1 MAQPRDKA
9 GVPGAGHKGLQEL
22 FSYPLMSAIA
32 ERRTRRVARGTSITS
47 GPISHTSHNQPAP
60 LSPLEEAI
68 LVVST
73 GLTGR
78 VTMHDVPA
86 LNNDGSSRFGT
97 PLINIVARSASSI
110 DNAQAVSFF
119 MINDEGTWLIKQ
131 FRNREALEVL
141 SRFPP
146 HWEDWSEEHWLTAAA
161 AVKHRLYPER
171 LDFPRHWPY
180 YFIWNRQIS
189 NRPGTTILLPIVDL
203 TRQMINVFLSL
214 LSEEDGQRP
223 LFIDDWS
230 RFRPKTLLDWGAWIG
245 SLLGFVPKIS
255 YQIIGGARRARGN
268 WLNHD
273 YPAPLGYANTLR
285 TDYETFFQLQNL
297 MLIAQAMGLGAW
309 IHAAVGAPYVF
320 ERDPKNGKFGIEFRM
335 QQPKTWR
342 RWPPLPTTQPNPIGI
357 DGLLESLTPPYVK
370 SMDEAVDR
378 VVEEKYG
385 AAGTYGDHTVFDRAY
400 QKPQYG
406 DDYLKMAA
414 RPPSADAV
422 AYTKEIC
429 NYIYDTYGRFPAHV
443 NAFHLPGVWLQFSH
457 LELEFYDKYFDR
469 DLYHRQA
476 AHGAIWDDR

>member
-1 MAQPRDKA
+1 MDDRS
-9 GVPGAGHKGLQEL
+9 GAAVMPASGHKGLREL
-22 FSYPLMSAIA
+22 FSYPLMAAIT
-32 ERRTRRVARGTSITS
+32 ERRTRRVARGTSIAS
-47 GPISHTSHNQPAP
+47 GPISHTSTNAPAP

-73 GLTGR
+73 GVTGR
-78 VTMHDVPA
+78 VTMHDVPG
-86 LNNDGSSRFGT
+86 LNDDGSSRFGA

-119 MINDEGTWLIKQ
+119 LINDEGTWLIKQ
-131 FRNREALEVL
+131 FRNREALEAM

-146 HWEDWSEEHWLTAAA
+146 HWEDWTEDNWLTAAT
-161 AVKHRLYPER
+161 AVKHRLYKER

-223 LFIDDWS
+223 LFVDDWS
-230 RFRPKTLLDWGAWIG
+230 KFRPRTLLDWGAYFG

-255 YQIIGGARRARGN
+255 YQIIGGARRATGN
-268 WLNHD
+268 WLNRD
-273 YPAPLGYANTLR
+273 YPAPIGYANTLR

-320 ERDPKNGKFGIEFRM
+320 ERDTSKGKFGIEFRM
-335 QQPKTWR
+335 QQPKSWR

-357 DGLLESLTPPYVK
+357 DGVLESLTPPYVK
-370 SMDEAVDR
+370 TMDDAVDR
-378 VVEEKYG
+378 VIEEKYG
-385 AAGTYGDHTVFDRAY
+385 PSGTYGDHKVFDASY
-400 QKPQYG
+400 QKSEYG
-406 DDYLKMAA
+406 DSFLKMAA
-414 RPPSADAV
+414 PRPSKEAI
-422 AYTKEIC
+422 AYTKEIV
-429 NYIYDTYGRFPAHV
+429 NYLWNTYGRFPAHV
-443 NAFHLPGVWLQFSH
+443 NAFHVPGVWLQFSH
-457 LELEFYDKYFDR
+457 LELEFYDKYFER
-469 DLYHRQA
+469 DLY
-476 AHGAIWDDR
+476 